1 MNAAWLIDRCLR
13 HKAAES
19 PYILGKRVEKL
30 THIHSKRVSYR
41 KGAGMRCVL
50 CRVPWPCMTVRIL
63 DGEDL

>member
-30 THIHSKRVSYR
+30 MELHEKRALQL
-41 KGAGMRCVL
+41 GPGCGL